1 MSSTSA
7 VSLPSARAGAGAS
20 GPVDVANRKKDA
32 AAALASLGSLG
43 IHGRVAGTQL
53 PTPKSSV
60 SPALAPKSSGMG
72 VGGAT
77 GRINDMDGEG
87 SDMEI
92 DVVGFEHDDEE
103 HGDSTQ
109 NGRGGHGAK
118 YRDDIDE
125 EDADIDIELPS
136 PALDPSTSSPPV
148 ADASLHPTALATL
161 HIHPLL
167 ATQGPLAIRHITTH
181 LQTYVPAFATLGA
194 ARQRRVVTKAL
205 EVGRRDR
212 RCFEKVGWGRWAAL
226 APGAC
231 GGMGGE
237 RPSSFSPGS
246 MESPA
251 VGPVGA
257 GSLGGSGLGT
267 SFVNS
272 PSFPGSGGGGS
283 FLILQSPAVGPADRG
298 STSDSDTS
306 NSSDEDEDGQDEE
319 ERGHTRLHPEDDID
333 PLDLTSTSHHS
344 SSATT
349 HPLNFTFDSDSD
361 STDSEDW
368 REIGAEELRR
378 PSIPGLPR
386 PSLGRKSFS
395 TAGVVGAGMK
405 NAKEGGMRMRKGRGS
420 VGEAPPMMFT
430 RRVSEGFPV
439 SGFRSTS
446 FSSAAGAGST
456 SPSKTK
462 GNTSGGWS
470 PAFGPVGGHGMPSP
484 STTSSVK
491 RSPSLNP
498 TTSSFPKFA
507 SALSSS
513 LGKSWKD
520 NHHFAQPYPTSSSP
534 RLDATSPSSSLQF
547 RKQSFTSSMRPGGVV
562 RGKSAL
568 AALNEAV
575 SHGGGINEAM
585 KALKETQARTRSEVE
600 EEEVVEALMGLSR
613 T

>member
-1 MSSTSA
+1 MSSTST
-7 VSLPSARAGAGAS
+7 VSLPSAGAS

-32 AAALASLGSLG
+32 AATLASLGSLG
-43 IHGRVAGTQL
+43 IHGRAAGTQL

-77 GRINDMDGEG
+77 GRMNGMDGEE

-92 DVVGFEHDDEE
+92 DVVGFEHDEE

-109 NGRGGHGAK
+109 NGGYGAK

-136 PALDPSTSSPPV
+136 PDFDPSTSSSPF
-148 ADASLHPTALATL
+148 ADPTLHPTALATTY
-161 HIHPLL
+161 IHPLL
-167 ATQGPLAIRHITTH
+167 TTQGPLAIRHITTH
-181 LQTYVPAFATLGA
+181 LVAHVPAFARLGA

-212 RCFEKVGWGRWAAL
+212 RCFEKVGWGRWAGL
-226 APGAC
+226 TP
-231 GGMGGE
+231 GMGVGE

-246 MESPA
+246 MDSPA
-251 VGPVGA
+251 VGPVVSGC
-257 GSLGGSGLGT
+257 LGGSGLGT

-298 STSDSDTS
+298 STSDSVTS
-306 NSSDEDEDGQDEE
+306 NSSDEDEDEDDAE
-319 ERGHTRLHPEDDID
+319 ERGRTRLHPEDDID
-333 PLDLTSTSHHS
+333 PLDLTSTSHPS
-344 SSATT
+344 SSTT
-349 HPLNFTFDSDSD
+349 THHPLNFTFDSDSD

-395 TAGVVGAGMK
+395 TAGVVGAK
-405 NAKEGGMRMRKGRGS
+405 KEGGMRKGRGS

-446 FSSAAGAGST
+446 FSSAVGAGSA
-456 SPSKTK
+456 SPSKAN
-462 GNTSGGWS
+462 GNGNGGWS

-520 NHHFAQPYPTSSSP
+520 NHHFAQPYPTSSSHHSSP
-534 RLDATSPSSSLQF
+534 RLDATTPSSSLQF
-547 RKQSFTSSMRPGGVV
+547 RKQSFSSSMRPGGVV